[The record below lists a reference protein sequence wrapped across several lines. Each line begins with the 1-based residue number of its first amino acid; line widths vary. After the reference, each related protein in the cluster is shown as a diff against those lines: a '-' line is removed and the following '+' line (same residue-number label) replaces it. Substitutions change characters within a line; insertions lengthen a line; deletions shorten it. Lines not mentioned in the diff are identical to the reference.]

1 MMYIIFLKKIIM
13 SDVNKDELYKILDL
27 VNLLNNRV
35 INLLERVNKNS
46 SNSKYQLPVI
56 NKTEVKKTQVKKHRG
71 IILKKNVLRDY
82 WSKESEWIQFIG
94 YTDIDSAKR
103 LYMIYNEYRKSLCLN
118 NVKFPGFLRKYLHKE
133 ERLKLI
139 NYMYENCSH
148 NVIYYYDMLLAI
160 KKTQSKERR
169 NKNVLLVMR

>member
-1 MMYIIFLKKIIM
+1 M

>member
-1 MMYIIFLKKIIM
+1 MYIIFLKKIIM

-118 NVKFPGFLRKYLHKE
+118 NVKFPGFLRKYLNKE

>member
-35 INLLERVNKNS
+35 INLLEKVNKNS
-46 SNSKYQLPVI
+46 SNNKYQLPVI

-118 NVKFPGFLRKYLHKE
+118 NVKFPGFLRKYLNKE

>member
-13 SDVNKDELYKILDL
+13 TDVNKDELYKILDL

-35 INLLERVNKNS
+35 VNLLERVNKNS
-46 SNSKYQLPVI
+46 SNNKYQLPVI
-56 NKTEVKKTQVKKHRG
+56 NKTEVKKTQVKKNRG

-133 ERLKLI
+133 ERVKLI

-169 NKNVLLVMR
+169 KNNVLLVMR

>member
-1 MMYIIFLKKIIM
+1 M

-118 NVKFPGFLRKYLHKE
+118 NVKFPGFLRKYLNKE

>member
-1 MMYIIFLKKIIM
+1 M

-35 INLLERVNKNS
+35 INLLEKVNKNS
-46 SNSKYQLPVI
+46 SNNKYQLPVI

-118 NVKFPGFLRKYLHKE
+118 NVKFPGFLRKYLNKE